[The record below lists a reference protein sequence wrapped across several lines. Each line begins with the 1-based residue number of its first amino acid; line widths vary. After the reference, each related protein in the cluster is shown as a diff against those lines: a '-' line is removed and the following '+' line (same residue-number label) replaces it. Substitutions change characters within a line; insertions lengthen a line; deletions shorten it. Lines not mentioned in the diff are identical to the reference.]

1 VIPVLPH
8 SLMQKEISQR
18 LSRVRAEMR
27 KQSYDALIVYGDNKV
42 RGSLRYLTDYF
53 PDRAGW
59 VSLSATETYLFEGAA
74 FVFSHEGEGV
84 LLCDPGLTPSRE
96 VFADR
101 VVTGGFAASKEM
113 GLSASF
119 LQGLLKDWKARN
131 VGIETWDRFPAPL
144 YLDLVKSLP
153 RVTFGKSVVV
163 EELRLAKSSL
173 ELEIMARGARVGDA
187 AHEAVVSMLRK
198 GGATELELIRLAES
212 IMRNADP
219 VYEDMVSLSPSLICS
234 GFPIAGSLLHHP
246 RGSKRVENGDVVH
259 WDITS
264 QHEGYAIDT
273 SRTKAMGR
281 PTDTQRRA
289 YQAVLAIFAEV
300 LKAARPGVPAVDLVT
315 LAADVAKEG
324 GFELWGPF
332 LGHGAGLDLHER
344 PDLVREATPLQ
355 TNMVLA
361 IEPRLALGEM
371 YLLGVEDMV
380 IVTETGGVSLNRF
393 EKEPLEIGAG

>member
-1 VIPVLPH
+1 MPLPH
-8 SLMQKEISQR
+8 SLMQKEISHR
-18 LSRVRAEMR
+18 LSRVRAEMH

-74 FVFSHEGEGV
+74 FVLSKEGEGV

-113 GLSASF
+113 GLSAPF
-119 LQGLLKDWKARN
+119 LEGLLKDWKARN

-144 YLDLVKSLP
+144 YLDLAKSLAQ
-153 RVTFGKSVVV
+153 VTFGKSVIV
-163 EELRLAKSSL
+163 EELRLAKSPL
-173 ELEIMARGARVGDA
+173 ELEIMARGARVGDT

-212 IMRNADP
+212 VMRNADP

-246 RGSKRVENGDVVH
+246 RGWKKVEDGDVVH

-264 QHEGYAIDT
+264 QYEGYAIDT
-273 SRTKAMGR
+273 SRTKAIGR
-281 PTDTQRRA
+281 PTDTQLRA
-289 YQAVLAIFAEV
+289 YQAVLAIFGEV

-315 LAADVAKEG
+315 LAVDVAREG

-380 IVTETGGVSLNRF
+380 VVTETGGVSLNRF
-393 EKEPLEIGAG
+393 EKEPLEIGAR

>member
-1 VIPVLPH
+1 VILVPLPH

-27 KQSYDALIVYGDNKV
+27 MQSYDALIVYGDNKV

-59 VSLSATETYLFEGAA
+59 VSLSATETYVFEGAA
-74 FVFSHEGEGV
+74 FVLSKEGEGV

-119 LQGLLKDWKARN
+119 LEGLLKDWKARN

-144 YLDLVKSLP
+144 YLDLARNLP
-153 RVTFGKSVVV
+153 QVTFAKSVIV
-163 EELRLAKSSL
+163 EELRLAKSPL
-173 ELEIMARGARVGDA
+173 ELEIMARGARIGDA
-187 AHEAVVSMLRK
+187 AHEAVVTVLRK

-212 IMRNADP
+212 LMRNADP

-246 RGSKRVENGDVVH
+246 RGWKKVEDGDVVH

-264 QHEGYAIDT
+264 QYEGYAIDT
-273 SRTKAMGR
+273 SRTKAIGR
-281 PTDTQRRA
+281 PTDPQLRA
-289 YQAVLAIFAEV
+289 YQAVLAIFGEV

-315 LAADVAKEG
+315 LAVDVAREG

-371 YLLGVEDMV
+371 NLLGVEDMV
-380 IVTETGGVSLNRF
+380 LVTETGGVSLNRF
-393 EKEPLEIGAG
+393 EKEPLEI